1 MITKKMKLVKGFV
14 LVCLLFAVTMV
25 HAQERTITGK
35 VISSDEQLG
44 MPGVNISLKGTSQ
57 GASTDFDG
65 AYSIKVSDNNAVLVF
80 SYLGYITKEVQV
92 GTQSEVN
99 VTLQF
104 DANELDEV
112 VVVGYGTVKK
122 SDITGSVSSV
132 KGDDLTAYPVLSAEQ
147 ALQGRSA
154 GVVVQSNNGGEPGAP
169 IKVRIR
175 GGTSINASSDALI
188 VVDGFVGATMPAP
201 EDIASMEIL
210 KDASATAIYGSRGA
224 NGVILVSTKKGK
236 SGKTKIELNTSYS
249 SQAVNNT
256 IDMLNA
262 EEFASYRS
270 QYVSGYVQGTGDT
283 DWQDVI
289 YQTGNISNTQLS
301 FAGGSDNIK
310 FYISGNYYNQE
321 GVIINSGLERFSIMS
336 NLDVKVSDKI
346 NVGLNLN
353 GGKFQK
359 DGVLT
364 QTQSGGT
371 GTADVV
377 SAAYRFAPDLGI
389 YDANGVFTI
398 NSLGDDIDNP
408 YATATQYVN
417 ETFANNYRANFYFDW
432 EIIKGLVFKTSFGYS
447 NVNNQTGTFIPTTL
461 LKGSGVG
468 GEATIETINR
478 QSILTENY
486 LTYKREIGK
495 GNLTAMLGYSYQKD
509 QRKDVFAG
517 SRGFV
522 TNSVSYHNLGGG
534 SVYLKP
540 ESSLA
545 ETELVSVFGRLNY
558 EYDNKYLFTF
568 TARQDGSSNFSKNE
582 KYAFFPSGAFG
593 WNMSN
598 EDFLVDS
605 NTISNWKW
613 RVSYG
618 ATGNPSIPPYGTL
631 ARFSELYTVIGDK
644 IVNGVAVTELANDN
658 LKWET
663 SYQFNAGVDVGFF
676 DNRIG
681 VTMDYYNIKTKDL
694 LFNRPLPEYIGLANP
709 YQIQNIG
716 ELENK
721 GFEFSLNT
729 RNISNENFIWTTN
742 LNISTNETK
751 IVSLPDGEDILIAS
765 APGHFLQS
773 NSQILREGESIGA
786 FYGFIYDGVI
796 QSGMTIPVGYENQPG
811 GELYRDINGRDI
823 DGNLT
828 GEPDGK
834 ITSDDKTII
843 GDPTPDFTLGFNN
856 DFKYKNFDMN
866 IFIQSSVGGDILNY
880 SLLEMA
886 SGTANGTSDLLDSW
900 TPTNTDTDI
909 PSAKVRT
916 KNITSRFVYDG
927 SYWRMKNIS
936 VGYTL
941 PEDLLAKTPLEKVR
955 IYMSGQNLITITN
968 YPGADPEVNY
978 RNDSNER
985 SNVNLGLDYG
995 SYPNVKTFTF
1005 GVNLN
1010 F

>member
-1 MITKKMKLVKGFV
+1 
-14 LVCLLFAVTMV
+14 
-25 HAQERTITGK
+25 
-35 VISSDEQLG
+35 
-44 MPGVNISLKGTSQ
+44 
-57 GASTDFDG
+57 
-65 AYSIKVSDNNAVLVF
+65 
-80 SYLGYITKEVQV
+80 
-92 GTQSEVN
+92 
-99 VTLQF
+99 
-104 DANELDEV
+104 
-112 VVVGYGTVKK
+112 
-122 SDITGSVSSV
+122 
-132 KGDDLTAYPVLSAEQ
+132 
-147 ALQGRSA
+147 
-154 GVVVQSNNGGEPGAP
+154 
-169 IKVRIR
+169 
-175 GGTSINASSDALI
+175 
-188 VVDGFVGATMPAP
+188 
-201 EDIASMEIL
+201 
-210 KDASATAIYGSRGA
+210 
-224 NGVILVSTKKGK
+224 
-236 SGKTKIELNTSYS
+236 
-249 SQAVNNT
+249 
-256 IDMLNA
+256 
-262 EEFASYRS
+262 
-270 QYVSGYVQGTGDT
+270 
-283 DWQDVI
+283 
-289 YQTGNISNTQLS
+289 
-301 FAGGSDNIK
+301 
-310 FYISGNYYNQE
+310 
-321 GVIINSGLERFSIMS
+321 
-336 NLDVKVSDKI
+336 
-346 NVGLNLN
+346 
-353 GGKFQK
+353 
-359 DGVLT
+359 
-364 QTQSGGT
+364 
-371 GTADVV
+371 
-377 SAAYRFAPDLGI
+377 
-389 YDANGVFTI
+389 
-398 NSLGDDIDNP
+398 LGDDIDNP